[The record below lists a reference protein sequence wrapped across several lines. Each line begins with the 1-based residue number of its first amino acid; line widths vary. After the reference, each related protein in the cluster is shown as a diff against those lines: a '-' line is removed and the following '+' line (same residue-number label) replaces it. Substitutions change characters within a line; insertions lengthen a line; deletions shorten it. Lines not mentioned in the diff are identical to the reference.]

1 MKIVKLTSKEFE
13 NFAKKNKYVT
23 FHQKES
29 WGKLKEKNGWD
40 YELVGFKDDKKVI
53 AATLLLSKKM
63 PFGLK
68 MYYAPRGFLIDFF
81 NKKLLDNFVKEI
93 KIYIKEQGGTFLKID
108 PYVPHLERDVNGDV
122 VEGGS
127 DNSEL
132 VDHLKELGFIHH
144 GYNIDTDKELQPR
157 WMFTLDLKDRT
168 EDELFNNIIKPTR
181 KNIKKTMKIGLE
193 MEEIGIEGLEEY
205 KRITEHTGNRRGFID
220 RPLSY
225 YQEMFNALGDKI
237 SIILCYLN
245 IEKSINLLQTEI
257 DTINGYSDIT
267 EKRKEEIK
275 SLEKKI
281 DELKELEEKHGKRI
295 ALAGSM
301 FIACEKELLNLYGG
315 GYDEFMRYDAMYAIQ
330 WHAIKTAKEK
340 GFELYN
346 FYGIEGNFKKEN
358 NPMYGVYEFKKGFG
372 GKVVELIGE
381 FDLPVNKAKYKF
393 YTLAFSSYKKL
404 KNTINRIKNK

>member
-1 MKIVKLTSKEFE
+1 MKIVKLTSKEYE

-29 WGKLKEKNGWD
+29 WGILKEKNGWN
-40 YELVGFKDDKKVI
+40 YELVGLKDDKKIV

-63 PFGLK
+63 PFKLK
-68 MYYAPRGFLIDFF
+68 MYYAPRGFLIDFS
-81 NKKLLDNFVKEI
+81 NTKLLDNFVKAL
-93 KIYIKEQGGTFLKID
+93 KTYIKENGGTFLKID
-108 PYVPHLERDVNGDV
+108 PYVHHLERDVNGEV
-122 VEGGS
+122 VEDGE
-127 DNSEL
+127 DNSKL
-132 VDHLKELGFIHH
+132 VEHLKKLGFIHY
-144 GYNIDTDKELQPR
+144 GYNIDMSKELQPR
-157 WMFTLDLKDRT
+157 WMFTLDLKDKSV
-168 EDELFNNIIKPTR
+168 DELMMNISKPTR
-181 KNIKKTMKIGLE
+181 KNVKKTLKLGLE

-225 YQEMFNALGDKI
+225 YKEMFNVLGDKMI
-237 SIILCYLN
+237 IILCYLN
-245 IEKSINLLQTEI
+245 IDKSVSLLEDEIN
-257 DTINGYSDIT
+257 TIKGFSDIT

-281 DELKELEEKHGKRI
+281 SELKELEEKHGKRI
-295 ALAGSM
+295 PLAGSM

-315 GYDEFMRYDAMYAIQ
+315 GYDEFMKYDAMYGVQ
-330 WHAIKTAKEK
+330 WHAIKYAKEH
-340 GFELYN
+340 GFDLYN

-381 FDLPVNKAKYKF
+381 FDLPINKSMYKF
-393 YTLAFSSYKKL
+393 YTIAFSSYKKL
-404 KNTINRIKNK
+404 KNMINRIKNK

>member
-1 MKIVKLTSKEFE
+1 MEIVKLTSKEFE
-13 NFAKKNKYVT
+13 EFANNNKYVT

-29 WGKLKEKNGWD
+29 WGILKEKNGWN
-40 YELVGFKDDKKVI
+40 YEMVGMKNKKKVV

-63 PFGLK
+63 PFKLK
-68 MYYAPRGFLIDFF
+68 MFYAPRGFLIDF
-81 NKKLLDNFVKEI
+81 NDTELLDKFVKEI
-93 KIYIKEQGGTFLKID
+93 KKYIKEQGGTFLKID
-108 PYVPHLERDVNGDV
+108 PYVPHLERDVNGDI
-122 VEGGS
+122 VEGGE
-127 DNSEL
+127 DNSKL
-132 VDHLKELGFIHH
+132 VEHLKKLGFVHY
-144 GYNIDTDKELQPR
+144 GYNIDMSKELQPR
-157 WMFTLDLKDRT
+157 WMFTLNLKDKN
-168 EDELFNNIIKPTR
+168 EDELFNNITKPTR
-181 KNIKKTMKIGLE
+181 KNIKKTLKLGLE

-225 YQEMFNALGDKI
+225 YQEMFNILGDKM

-245 IEKSINLLQTEI
+245 IDKSTSILQEEI
-257 DTINGYSDIT
+257 DTIKGYSDIT

-281 DELKELEEKHGKRI
+281 EELKELEEKHGNRI
-295 ALAGSM
+295 PLAGSM

-315 GYDEFMRYDAMYAIQ
+315 GYDEFMKYDAMYGVQ

-358 NPMYGVYEFKKGFG
+358 NPMYGVYEFKKGFN

-381 FDLPVNKAKYKF
+381 FDLPINKSKYKF
-393 YTLAFSSYKKL
+393 YKLAFASYKKL
-404 KNTINRIKNK
+404 KNMINRIKNK

>member
-40 YELVGFKDDKKVI
+40 YELVGFKEDKKVI

-81 NKKLLDNFVKEI
+81 NKKLLDSFVKEI

-132 VDHLKELGFIHH
+132 VEHLKELGFIHH
-144 GYNIDTDKELQPR
+144 GYNVDTDKELQPR

-237 SIILCYLN
+237 SIILCYFRCTA
-245 IEKSINLLQTEI
+245 EA
-257 DTINGYSDIT
+257 
-267 EKRKEEIK
+267 
-275 SLEKKI
+275 
-281 DELKELEEKHGKRI
+281 GKPVFRGEYLIRI
-295 ALAGSM
+295 
-301 FIACEKELLNLYGG
+301 
-315 GYDEFMRYDAMYAIQ
+315 RR
-330 WHAIKTAKEK
+330 TA
-340 GFELYN
+340 
-346 FYGIEGNFKKEN
+346 
-358 NPMYGVYEFKKGFG
+358 
-372 GKVVELIGE
+372 
-381 FDLPVNKAKYKF
+381 PV
-393 YTLAFSSYKKL
+393 
-404 KNTINRIKNK
+404 

>member
-1 MKIVKLTSKEFE
+1 MKLVKLTSKEFE

-29 WGKLKEKNGWD
+29 WGILKEHNGWS
-40 YELVGFKDDKKVI
+40 YELIGLKDDKKIV

-63 PFGLK
+63 PFKLK

-81 NKKLLDNFVKEI
+81 DTKLLDSFVKEL
-93 KIYIKEQGGTFLKID
+93 KKYIKGQGGTFLKID
-108 PYVPHLERDVNGDV
+108 PYVPHLERDINGNV
-122 VEGGS
+122 VEGGV
-127 DNSEL
+127 DNSKL
-132 VDHLKELGFIHH
+132 VEHLKKLGFIHH

-157 WMFTLDLKDRT
+157 WMFTLDLKDKS
-168 EDELFNNIIKPTR
+168 EDELMMNISKPTR
-181 KNIKKTMKIGLE
+181 KNVKKTLKLGLE
-193 MEEIGIEGLEEY
+193 MEEIGAEGLEEY
-205 KRITEHTGNRRGFID
+205 KKITEHTGNRRGFID

-225 YQEMFNALGDKI
+225 YQDMFDVLGDKM

-245 IEKSINLLQTEI
+245 IDKSVGILEEEI
-257 DTINGYSDIT
+257 KTIKGFSDIT

-315 GYDEFMRYDAMYAIQ
+315 GYDEFMKYDAMYGVQ

-346 FYGIEGNFKKEN
+346 FYGIEGNFQKGN
-358 NPMYGVYEFKKGFG
+358 NPMYGIYEFKKGFG

-381 FDLPVNKAKYKF
+381 FDLPIDKTKYKF
-393 YTLAFSSYKKL
+393 YTIAFASYKKL
-404 KNTINRIKNK
+404 KNMINRIKNR

>member
-13 NFAKKNKYVT
+13 DFAKKNKYVT

-29 WGKLKEKNGWD
+29 WGKLKENNGWQ
-40 YELVGFKDDKKVI
+40 YEMVGFKDKKKVI
-53 AATLLLSKKM
+53 AATLLLSKSM
-63 PFGLK
+63 PFKLK
-68 MYYAPRGFLIDFF
+68 MYYAPRGFLIDF
-81 NKKLLDNFVKEI
+81 NDYKLLDEFVKEI
-93 KIYIKEQGGTFLKID
+93 KAYIKEQGGTFLKID
-108 PYVPHLERDVNGDV
+108 PYVPHLERDVNGDIV
-122 VEGGS
+122 PGGE
-127 DNSEL
+127 DNSKL
-132 VDHLKELGFIHH
+132 VEHLKKLGFIHY
-144 GYNIDTDKELQPR
+144 GYNVTMDKELQPR
-157 WMFTLDLKDRT
+157 WMFTLDLKDKT
-168 EDELFNNIIKPTR
+168 EDELFNNITKPTR
-181 KNIKKTMKIGLE
+181 KNIKKTLKLGLV

-225 YQEMFNALGDKI
+225 YQEMFKALGDKI
-237 SIILCYLN
+237 SIILCYLD
-245 IEKSINLLQTEI
+245 IDKSISIMEDEI
-257 DTINGYSDIT
+257 NTIKGFSDIT

-275 SLEKKI
+275 SLENKI
-281 DELKELEEKHGKRI
+281 EELKELGEKHGKKI

-315 GYDEFMRYDAMYAIQ
+315 GFDEFMKYDAMYGVQ

-358 NPMYGVYEFKKGFG
+358 NPMYGVYEFKKGFN

-381 FDLPVNKAKYKF
+381 FDLPINKSKYKF
-393 YTLAFSSYKKL
+393 YKFAFASYKKF

>member
-81 NKKLLDNFVKEI
+81 DTKLLDSFVKEI
-93 KIYIKEQGGTFLKID
+93 KVYIKEQGGTFLKID

-122 VEGGS
+122 VKGGE
-127 DNSEL
+127 DNSKL
-132 VDHLKELGFIHH
+132 VEHLKELGFIHH

-225 YQEMFNALGDKI
+225 YKEMFNALGDKI

-245 IEKSINLLQTEI
+245 IEKSVNLLQTEI

-315 GYDEFMRYDAMYAIQ
+315 GYDEFMKYDAMYAIQ
-330 WHAIKTAKEK
+330 WYAIKTAKEK

-381 FDLPVNKAKYKF
+381 FDLPVNKSKYKF
-393 YTLAFSSYKKL
+393 YTIAFSSYKKF

>member
-13 NFAKKNKYVT
+13 EFAKKNKYVT

-29 WGKLKEKNGWD
+29 WGILKEKNGWN
-40 YELVGFKDDKKVI
+40 YELVGFKDKKKVV

-63 PFGLK
+63 PFKLK

-81 NKKLLDNFVKEI
+81 DTKILDEFVKEI

-108 PYVPHLERDVNGDV
+108 PYVPHLERDVNGDI
-122 VEGGS
+122 VEGGE
-127 DNSEL
+127 DNSKL
-132 VDHLKELGFIHH
+132 VEHLKKLGFIHY
-144 GYNIDTDKELQPR
+144 GYNVDMSKELQPR
-157 WMFTLDLKDRT
+157 WMFTLDLKDKS
-168 EDELFNNIIKPTR
+168 DDDLMMGMIKPTR
-181 KNIKKTMKIGLE
+181 KNVKKTLKLGLE
-193 MEEIGIEGLEEY
+193 MEEIGVEGLEEY

-225 YQEMFNALGDKI
+225 YQEMFNALGDKMT
-237 SIILCYLN
+237 IILCYLN
-245 IEKSINLLQTEI
+245 IDKSIGLLQEEI
-257 DTINGYSDIT
+257 DTIKGFSDIT

-281 DELKELEEKHGKRI
+281 TELKELEEKHGKKI
-295 ALAGSM
+295 PLAGSM

-315 GYDEFMRYDAMYAIQ
+315 GYDEFMKYDAMYGVQ

-340 GFELYN
+340 GFDVYN

-381 FDLPVNKAKYKF
+381 FDLPINKAKYKF
-393 YTLAFSSYKKL
+393 YRFAFASYKKL
-404 KNTINRIKNK
+404 KNIVNRIKNK

>member
-1 MKIVKLTSKEFE
+1 MEIVKLTSKEFE
-13 NFAKKNKYVT
+13 DFAKNNKYVT
-23 FHQKES
+23 FHQKET
-29 WGKLKEKNGWD
+29 WGILKEKNGWN
-40 YELVGFKDDKKVI
+40 YEMVGMKNKKKVV

-63 PFGLK
+63 PFKLK
-68 MYYAPRGFLIDFF
+68 MYYAPRGFLIDF
-81 NKKLLDNFVKEI
+81 NDTELLDKFVKEI
-93 KIYIKEQGGTFLKID
+93 KNYIKEQGGTFLKID
-108 PYVPHLERDVNGDV
+108 PYVPHLERDVNGDIV
-122 VEGGS
+122 PGGE
-127 DNSEL
+127 DNSNL
-132 VDHLKELGFIHH
+132 VEHLKELGFIHY
-144 GYNIDTDKELQPR
+144 GYNIDMSKELQPR
-157 WMFTLDLKDRT
+157 WMFTLDLKDKT
-168 EDELFNNIIKPTR
+168 EDELFNSITKPTR
-181 KNIKKTMKIGLE
+181 KNIKKTLKLGLE

-225 YQEMFNALGDKI
+225 YQEMFNVLGDKM

-245 IEKSINLLQTEI
+245 IDKSTSLLQEEI
-257 DTINGYSDIT
+257 NTIKGFSDIT

-281 DELKELEEKHGKRI
+281 EELKELEEKHGSRI
-295 ALAGSM
+295 PLAGSM

-315 GYDEFMRYDAMYAIQ
+315 GYDEFMKYDAMYGVQ

-358 NPMYGVYEFKKGFG
+358 NPMYGVYEFKKGFN

-381 FDLPVNKAKYKF
+381 FDLPINKAKYKF
-393 YTLAFSSYKKL
+393 YKFAFASYKKL
-404 KNTINRIKNK
+404 KNFVNKIKNK